1 MKVQS
6 SRSKQIPI
14 WYMKTFVSVKCGPY
28 IIIFFFLIMAPY
40 FVFEGIVCMV
50 STTIRGRYVG
60 AISFCVCMQCQV
72 WPAGVAV
79 M

>member
-1 MKVQS
+1 MVYENICFCKMWS
-6 SRSKQIPI
+6 L
-14 WYMKTFVSVKCGPY
+14 YY
-28 IIIFFFLIMAPY
+28 FLIMARY

-50 STTIRGRYVG
+50 SITIRGRYVG